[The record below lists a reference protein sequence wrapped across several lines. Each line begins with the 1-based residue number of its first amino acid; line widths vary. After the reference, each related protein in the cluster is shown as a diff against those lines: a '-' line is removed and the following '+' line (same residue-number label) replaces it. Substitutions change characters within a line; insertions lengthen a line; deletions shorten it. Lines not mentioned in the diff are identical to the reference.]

1 MTCFRSAVVGFL
13 ASCWATDGWA
23 VRSTGCQDIDGAAFT
38 NKSDV
43 YYQQINNARYVWSA
57 GETIRAT
64 WTNPTNPPDT
74 ARLLI
79 GSSAASGT
87 PASTTDFDN
96 AVLGAGGTVVL
107 EHTLTQAR
115 TYVGSELDVQNGD
128 VVLACKVLQT
138 IAFNQPADQ
147 KVQDG
152 NTNLVASS
160 NSGLA
165 VTFAST
171 TPGVCS
177 MAGATMTPVATGTCM
192 VSVSQA
198 GNGDYY
204 PAISVSRTFTITNAD
219 SDGDGTDDGPDSC
232 PLIANADQLD
242 TDSDGTGDACDSSV
256 FGADQHAL
264 PVPTVPTSWL
274 ILGAVLLALQGGFR
288 RQLNR

>member
-1 MTCFRSAVVGFL
+1 
-13 ASCWATDGWA
+13 
-23 VRSTGCQDIDGAAFT
+23 
-38 NKSDV
+38 
-43 YYQQINNARYVWSA
+43 
-57 GETIRAT
+57 
-64 WTNPTNPPDT
+64 
-74 ARLLI
+74 LLI

-96 AVLGAGGTVVL
+96 AVLAAGGTVVL

-219 SDGDGTDDGPDSC
+219 SDGDGTDDGPDNC

-242 TDSDGTGDACDSSV
+242 TDVDGTGDACDADDDGDGTDDGTDDGPDDGTDYGTDDDTQESV
-256 FGADQHAL
+256 
-264 PVPTVPTSWL
+264 PVPTLQNFWL
-274 ILGAVLLALQGGFR
+274 ILSAILIALQGGR
-288 RQLNR
+288 RRRLL